1 MLIDIIFQ
9 GISSCRVLLCCLSP
23 KSLVSDYC
31 TKEIL
36 LADLLKKPILPVMMA
51 KTPWPPPGPLAMILA
66 PLVYTDLAGAGG
78 HGGQVCQ
85 DCNEVDKCV
94 KPVWQW
100 SWSGCCMPT
109 FRENTPTGCRRW
121 LPYCSNWSLLLWQS
135 GGRRTRWT
143 SEKECENCA
152 KCCEINLNCIPAR
165 GAKGEHFKICGCA
178 IQCIYDKSIV
188 QSSVFTACQ
197 LCRRTRQS
205 SKSVW
210 RLLQLGWV
218 QFLS

>member
-66 PLVYTDLAGAGG
+66 PLVYTDLGGAGG

-85 DCNEVDKCV
+85 DCNEVDNDIY
-94 KPVWQW
+94 QW
-100 SWSGCCMPT
+100 
-109 FRENTPTGCRRW
+109 
-121 LPYCSNWSLLLWQS
+121 LLHD
-135 GGRRTRWT
+135 
-143 SEKECENCA
+143 NC
-152 KCCEINLNCIPAR
+152 
-165 GAKGEHFKICGCA
+165 
-178 IQCIYDKSIV
+178 
-188 QSSVFTACQ
+188 
-197 LCRRTRQS
+197 
-205 SKSVW
+205 
-210 RLLQLGWV
+210 
-218 QFLS
+218 